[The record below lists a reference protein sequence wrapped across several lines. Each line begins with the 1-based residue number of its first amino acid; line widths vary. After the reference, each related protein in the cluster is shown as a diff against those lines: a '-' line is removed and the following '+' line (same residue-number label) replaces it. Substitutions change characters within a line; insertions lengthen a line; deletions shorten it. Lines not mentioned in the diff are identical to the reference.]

1 MQITTKITTISR
13 YVRRLHTD
21 RNVRVTLVFFAFVA
35 ILVWGGCEE
44 TVSGTD
50 IELPYRREVVVQGFL
65 TAGEVDTIYIF
76 QTLHPLEPWSME
88 KGAIAD
94 ADAKV
99 TVDGVERRFVHIGG
113 GRYLPDGW
121 VPEGGKEY
129 RLRVQSGEDVVTA
142 VANVPEVQDRES
154 EVRIDTV
161 PGNCTTYDW
170 ETNEEIIID
179 LIQLVVEIE
188 APESARFFARYDMVQ
203 RIPIGGDTLSVRSDD
218 LRANYYEYPGN
229 GLARII
235 LMGFCDYQGPGDNRD
250 QFEGMDSLYIHL
262 FEFEPAYGR
271 FHDTRW
277 GDNDDDFFG
286 PSGEEPEWNVSGDG
300 FGWFFGRSASHDT
313 LTFR

>member
-1 MQITTKITTISR
+1 MS
-13 YVRRLHTD
+13 VSLWFSSP
-21 RNVRVTLVFFAFVA
+21 L
-35 ILVWGGCEE
+35 WPSSSGGGCEE

-154 EVRIDTV
+154 EVRS
-161 PGNCTTYDW
+161 
-170 ETNEEIIID
+170 
-179 LIQLVVEIE
+179 Q
-188 APESARFFARYDMVQ
+188 Q
-203 RIPIGGDTLSVRSDD
+203 RI
-218 LRANYYEYPGN
+218 
-229 GLARII
+229 
-235 LMGFCDYQGPGDNRD
+235 
-250 QFEGMDSLYIHL
+250 
-262 FEFEPAYGR
+262 
-271 FHDTRW
+271 
-277 GDNDDDFFG
+277 
-286 PSGEEPEWNVSGDG
+286 EECKN
-300 FGWFFGRSASHDT
+300 
-313 LTFR
+313 